1 MRGKR
6 ESEKRISVASA
17 VRQAVMGSSDRIWT
31 YADFADL
38 EMGAVS
44 QALSRLSREGL
55 IKRVRKGV
63 YYRPKQTV
71 LGESK
76 ASPAAV
82 SARLLSTGARPT
94 GLTAANALGLTTQNP
109 ARPSY
114 AVSKSNAPTN
124 LPGVKVRVRR
134 PVLNGDIQAREAAI
148 LEFLRDRG
156 QTSDLS
162 PEEIVTRL
170 LQILSDDAVF
180 SRVAEAALNE
190 PPRVRAMLGALG
202 QEAGIPTAL
211 LLRLKQSLNALSR
224 YDFGHLRSLQHAREW
239 QAK

>member
-1 MRGKR
+1 MRTRLASGKT
-6 ESEKRISVASA
+6 ISVASA
-17 VRQAVMGSSDRIWT
+17 VRQAVMNSSDRIWT
-31 YADFADL
+31 YADFTGL

-44 QALSRLSREGL
+44 QALSRLSREGVVR
-55 IKRVRKGV
+55 RVRKGV
-63 YYRPKQTV
+63 YYKPKQTV

-76 ASPAAV
+76 ASPSAV

-114 AVSKSNAPTN
+114 AVSRNNAPTN
-124 LPGVKVRVRR
+124 LPGVKVMVRR
-134 PVLNGDIQAREAAI
+134 PVLNEDIHAREAAI

-156 QTSDLS
+156 QTSDLA
-162 PEEIVTRL
+162 PQEIVERL
-170 LQILSDDAVF
+170 VSMLIDTAVF
-180 SRVAEAALNE
+180 ARVAEAALGE

-202 QEAGIPTAL
+202 QEAGIPDSNL
-211 LLRLKQSLNALSR
+211 LQLRQSLNKLSR
-224 YDFGHLRSLQHAREW
+224 YDFGRLRGLRHAREW